1 MMGFQ
6 RIRRSPRSGKA
17 PGSIRG
23 TPPSGALEG
32 ALGVGM
38 IRGSE
43 RVGSWRSM
51 RPPRGISGLSGGTD
65 TGELKR
71 VGRWGILGMGRCG
84 MELRSKPPRFPPGRI
99 S

>member
-6 RIRRSPRSGKA
+6 RMRRSPRSGKV

-23 TPPSGALEG
+23 TPPSGALGG

-38 IRGSE
+38 MRGTE
-43 RVGSWRSM
+43 GEGWGRSM
-51 RPPRGISGLSGGTD
+51 RPPRGICGLSGGTD

-71 VGRWGILGMGRCG
+71 VGRCG